1 MNKVLYIVRHCQAT
15 GQEPDA
21 LLTSEGYVQAVALA
35 DLLAKAAIER
45 IISSPFARA
54 YQSVVPLAEN
64 LCLKIDTDERL
75 VERVLS
81 KSPLDNWREHLAD
94 TFTNLD
100 LCMDGGESSRAAMD
114 RVVSVMDEILQHDAT
129 TTAVVTHGNLM
140 ILLLKCLDDRIG
152 FVEWESL
159 KNPDVYRVEFKND
172 GVQIE
177 RIV

>member
-21 LLTSEGYVQAVALA
+21 LLTSEGFIQSVALA

-45 IISSPFARA
+45 IVSSPFARA

-159 KNPDVYRVEFKND
+159 QNPDVYRVEFKND

-177 RIV
+177 RIA

>member
-1 MNKVLYIVRHCQAT
+1 MNKILYIVRHCQAT

-21 LLTSEGYVQAVALA
+21 PLTSEGYIQAVALA
-35 DLLAKAAIER
+35 DLLAKMAIER
-45 IISSPFARA
+45 IISSPSARA
-54 YQSVVPLAEN
+54 SQSVVPLAEK
-64 LCLKIDTDERL
+64 LCLKIDTDKRL

-81 KSPLDNWREHLAD
+81 RSPLDNWREHLAD

-100 LCMDGGESSRAAMD
+100 LCLAGGESSRAAMA
-114 RVVSVMDEILQHDAT
+114 RAVSVMDEILQHDVT

-140 ILLLKCLDDRIG
+140 ILLLKFLNDRIG

-159 KNPDVYRVEFKND
+159 KNPDVYRVEFKSD

-177 RIV
+177 HIV